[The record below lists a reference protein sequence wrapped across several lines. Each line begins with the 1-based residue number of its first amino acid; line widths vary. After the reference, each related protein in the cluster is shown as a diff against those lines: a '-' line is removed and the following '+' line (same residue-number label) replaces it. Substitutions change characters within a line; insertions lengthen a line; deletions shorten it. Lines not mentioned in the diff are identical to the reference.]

1 MLFLWK
7 FTLARFLALDSGNI
21 RTQTSSLLFIK
32 EHQSFH
38 YSKQDHSSNYY
49 IKNTD
54 FKFFST
60 SCTKNYPSFEYDIRD
75 SLHFVIP
82 PILSPYYH
90 SRLYRSIRV
99 RKLDLKSAEF
109 RFESVLEKRK
119 REREKKHGIF
129 EHGKRREKTRR
140 RNRIWLEMDVACPC
154 RRHKW
159 TGCVIEGEGGR
170 EKGEDL
176 LKFTST
182 Y

>member
-119 REREKKHGIF
+119 REREETRYFRARKK
-129 EHGKRREKTRR
+129 KRKNPASESDLIG
-140 RNRIWLEMDVACPC
+140 N
-154 RRHKW
+154 
-159 TGCVIEGEGGR
+159 GR
-170 EKGEDL
+170 CL
-176 LKFTST
+176 PV
-182 Y
+182 